1 MKKEDL
7 RIVFMGTPEFAKTSL
22 DMLIN
27 EKYNVVGVFC
37 QPDRPSGRG
46 MKLTPPPVKV
56 LTIENNIPVYQPEN
70 IKNNE
75 EVMKT
80 LEELNPNLIIVVA
93 YGKILPETILN
104 MPKYGC
110 INVHG
115 SLLPKY
121 RGAAPIQWAII
132 NGDSETGIT
141 TMYMDKG
148 MDTGDMI
155 YKIDLPIEPD
165 DNYGTMHDK
174 MAILGSVTLK
184 KTLENLVE
192 LDGRLLREK
201 QEGEYTIAPMI
212 DKEVEKIDF
221 TKCGRDIVNL
231 VRGLN
236 PVPAAWCA
244 LDEERIFKIYG
255 AEYITEEELEKI
267 EDIDIANYYD
277 VGQIVYLSDKKN
289 IMAIRCK
296 DGYVN
301 FYDIK
306 PKNSKRM
313 LVGEYLR
320 GSKIKINEIFKQ
332 N

>member
-7 RIVFMGTPEFAKTSL
+7 RIVFMGTPEFAKKSL
-22 DMLIN
+22 EELIEN
-27 EKYNVVGVFC
+27 KYNVVGVFC

-46 MKLTPPPVKV
+46 MKLSSPPVKV
-56 LTIENNIPVYQPEN
+56 LAEENNIPVYQPEK

-75 EVMKT
+75 EVITT
-80 LEELNPNLIIVVA
+80 LNELNPNLIIVVA
-93 YGKILPETILN
+93 YGKILPEEILN

-121 RGAAPIQWAII
+121 RGAAPIQWSVI
-132 NGDSETGIT
+132 NGDTETGVT

-155 YKIDLPIEPD
+155 LKAELPIED
-165 DNYGTMHDK
+165 DDTYGTVHDK
-174 MAILGSVTLK
+174 MALVGAVTLK
-184 KTLENLVE
+184 RTLEKLVE
-192 LDGRLLREK
+192 LDGNLPREK
-201 QEGEYTIAPMI
+201 QEGEYTIAPMLNK
-212 DKEVEKIDF
+212 DMMKIDF
-221 TKCGRDIVNL
+221 KKTGREIVDL

-236 PVPAAWCA
+236 PAPTAWCMI
-244 LDEERIFKIYG
+244 DDDRTYKVYG
-255 AEYITEEELEKI
+255 AEYITEEEI
-267 EDIDIANYYD
+267 ENIDDVDIANYYD
-277 VGQIVYLSDKKN
+277 VGEIVYINDKKN
-289 IMAIRCK
+289 ILAVRCK

-301 FYDIK
+301 LYDIK

-320 GSKIKINEIFKQ
+320 GSKVKVNEKFI
-332 N
+332 

>member
-7 RIVFMGTPEFAKTSL
+7 RIVFMGTPEFAKKSL
-22 DMLIN
+22 EELIEN
-27 EKYNVVGVFC
+27 KYNVVGVFC

-46 MKLTPPPVKV
+46 MKLSSPPVKV
-56 LTIENNIPVYQPEN
+56 LAEENNIPVYQPEK

-75 EVMKT
+75 EVITT
-80 LEELNPNLIIVVA
+80 LNELNPNLIIVVA
-93 YGKILPETILN
+93 YGKILPEEILN

-121 RGAAPIQWAII
+121 RGAAPIQWSVI
-132 NGDSETGIT
+132 NGDTETGVT

-155 YKIDLPIEPD
+155 LKAELPIED
-165 DNYGTMHDK
+165 DDTYGTVHDK
-174 MAILGSVTLK
+174 MALVGAVSLK
-184 KTLENLVE
+184 RTLEKLVE
-192 LDGRLLREK
+192 LDGNLPREK
-201 QEGEYTIAPMI
+201 QEGEYTIAPMLNK
-212 DKEVEKIDF
+212 DMMKIDF
-221 TKCGRDIVNL
+221 KKTGREIVDL

-236 PVPAAWCA
+236 PAPTAWCMI
-244 LDEERIFKIYG
+244 DDDRTYKVYG
-255 AEYITEEELEKI
+255 AEYITEEEI
-267 EDIDIANYYD
+267 ENIDDVDIANYYD
-277 VGQIVYLSDKKN
+277 VGEIVYINDKKN
-289 IMAIRCK
+289 ILAVRCK

-301 FYDIK
+301 LYDIK

-320 GSKIKINEIFKQ
+320 GSKVKVNEKFI
-332 N
+332 